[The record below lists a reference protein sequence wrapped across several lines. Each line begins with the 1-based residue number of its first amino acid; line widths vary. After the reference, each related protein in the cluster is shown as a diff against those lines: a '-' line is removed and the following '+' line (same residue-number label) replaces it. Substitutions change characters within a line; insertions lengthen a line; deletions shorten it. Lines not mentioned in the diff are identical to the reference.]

1 MNPRKTLICTVGLPR
16 SGKTTWARLQRY
28 PIVNPDAIR
37 LAVHGQRFW
46 APAEKR
52 VWVDAHQMVRAL
64 FLAGHEWVIVDAC
77 HTTRKRRDFWLPESP
92 EDWDLYFYL
101 LFTSREECLAQARAI
116 DDQEIIPVIESMA
129 EQWENLG
136 VDEQLWRDE

>member
-16 SGKTTWARLQRY
+16 SGKTTWARL
-28 PIVNPDAIR
+28 DAIR

-129 EQWENLG
+129 EVKMSTWQMLNTNDYSRLETPT
-136 VDEQLWRDE
+136 

>member
-1 MNPRKTLICTVGLPR
+1 
-16 SGKTTWARLQRY
+16 
-28 PIVNPDAIR
+28 
-37 LAVHGQRFW
+37 
-46 APAEKR
+46 
-52 VWVDAHQMVRAL
+52 MVRAL

-129 EQWENLG
+129 EVKMSTWQMLNTNDYSRLETPT
-136 VDEQLWRDE
+136 